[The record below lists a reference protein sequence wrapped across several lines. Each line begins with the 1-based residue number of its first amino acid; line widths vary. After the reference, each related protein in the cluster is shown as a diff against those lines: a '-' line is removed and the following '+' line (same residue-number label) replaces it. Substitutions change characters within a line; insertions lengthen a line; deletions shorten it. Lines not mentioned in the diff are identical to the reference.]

1 MPANKEKLNSLTKDL
16 NSEPPRSPRNIL
28 GGYVILSRC
37 LDKCRSFLLGINGE
51 YNFWPCSLCS
61 HLEAF
66 SGVDHDELKEF
77 VATGAN
83 DDEVAKWF
91 STKSKIQDKME
102 IINWNNKMRD
112 MRISEMD
119 NEAQE
124 YLESYIPEYVP
135 NHRPVY
141 VWFDVYDLEEGRL

>member
-1 MPANKEKLNSLTKDL
+1 MPVNKEKLKGLTKDL
-16 NSEPPRSPRNIL
+16 NLEPPRSPRNLL

-83 DDEVAKWF
+83 DEEVAKWF
-91 STKSKIQDKME
+91 SSKSKVQNKMK
-102 IINWNNKMRD
+102 IIHWNNKMRD

-119 NEAQE
+119 DEAQE
-124 YLESYIPEYVP
+124 YLESYIPKYVP

>member
-1 MPANKEKLNSLTKDL
+1 MNKEKLKTLAKDL
-16 NSEPPRSPRNIL
+16 NEEAPRGPRGML

-51 YNFWPCSLCS
+51 YDFWPCSLCEC
-61 HLEAF
+61 LEAF
-66 SGVDHDELKEF
+66 SDVDHEELKGF

-83 DDEVAKWF
+83 DEEVADWF
-91 STKSKIQDKME
+91 SSKSKVQDKME
-102 IINWNNKMRD
+102 IIRWNNKMRD

-119 NEAQE
+119 DKAQAF
-124 YLESYIPEYVP
+124 LESYIPKYLP

-141 VWFDVYDLEEGRL
+141 VWFDVFDLEEGRL